1 MRFFPILGV
10 SNAPISMIPKI
21 GHINFLNVLP
31 LNYGYTHAEQNLQIV
46 YGVPTFLNAELKAGR
61 IDFSNISSIEYARQ
75 SDELL
80 ILPKICVRADEDV
93 TSIVL
98 VSRKPIE
105 NIRDDKIILTS
116 KSATAQRLLKII
128 LHESYDAAPNY
139 ETRAVSVENPVDE
152 DATAALLIGDDALY
166 IYLHRPQN
174 FYLYD
179 LGKEWYKLT
188 RRQMIYALWAVRKN
202 FAAENPA
209 LLKSTYEK
217 ILRAFRYGIEHKADA
232 INSVLPTK
240 PFTFAE
246 LDKYLGGVI
255 KWDLTAESLEALKLY
270 YHKAA
275 ALKLIDTEPKLEF
288 VNF

>member
-1 MRFFPILGV
+1 MN
-10 SNAPISMIPKI
+10 SPKV

-31 LNYGYTHAEQNLQIV
+31 LNYGYQNCAADLQIV
-46 YGVPTFLNAELKAGR
+46 YGVPTFLNGELKAGR

-80 ILPKICVRADEDV
+80 ILPKLCVRADCDV
-93 TSIVL
+93 TSIIL

-128 LHESYDAAPNY
+128 LHESYDAAPHY
-139 ETRAVSVENPVDE
+139 ETRSVKVESPVDD

-166 IYLHRPQN
+166 IYLHAPEN

-179 LGKEWYKLT
+179 LGREWHKLT
-188 RRQMIYALWAVRKN
+188 GRQMVYALWAVQKK
-202 FAAENPA
+202 FAVEEPA
-209 LLKSTYEK
+209 LLQTTYEK
-217 ILRAFRYGIEHKADA
+217 ILRAFAFGIEHKADA
-232 INSVLPTK
+232 INSVLPSK
-240 PFTFAE
+240 PFTFTE

-255 KWDLTAESLEALKLY
+255 KWDLTAEALDALKLY
-270 YHKAA
+270 YHKAFE
-275 ALKLIDTEPKLEF
+275 LKLIDAEPALEF
-288 VNF
+288 ANVTT